1 MTEASNQT
9 PGAGRVGTL
18 SRQVISALNLPIK
31 NETPIYLGETNID
44 HMKRRH
50 PAEQAPPR
58 GARFAAID
66 SATRYGLPTNTKCSR
81 NEFTGR

>member
-50 PAEQAPPR
+50 PAEQAPPGGKVR
-58 GARFAAID
+58 CNRFRH
-66 SATRYGLPTNTKCSR
+66 TVRPTHKYKM
-81 NEFTGR
+81 FPK